1 MVPFYIYILKFVWL
15 NACGMVPAT
24 HIFPMKVMSGE
35 CQKGGHKTFNE
46 SK

>member
-1 MVPFYIYILKFVWL
+1 
-15 NACGMVPAT
+15 MVPAT

-46 SK
+46 SKSNLISCKTVCYNKK